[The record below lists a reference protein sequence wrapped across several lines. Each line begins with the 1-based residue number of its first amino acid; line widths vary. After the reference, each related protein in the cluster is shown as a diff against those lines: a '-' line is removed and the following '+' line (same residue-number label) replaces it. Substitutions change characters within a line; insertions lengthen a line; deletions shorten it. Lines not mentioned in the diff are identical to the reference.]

1 MLMSLKEKVLA
12 TMKSRDT
19 ESDFELYVTRTPGYL
34 WALLFR
40 RLHVHPIAVTLTSIV
55 IGAAAGYF
63 FWKADLRTNLIGM
76 ALIVW
81 ANWYD
86 CADGQLARMTG
97 QKTLIGRILD
107 GFAGDVWF
115 FSIYLFLCLR
125 LTPVWGP
132 WIWLLAAWAGLHCH
146 VLQCNIADYYRNIH
160 LWFLFEGRDC
170 ELTSSRD
177 ECNTYRR
184 MHWMSRDWFHK
195 LYLFFYIRY
204 TRRQERQCPRFQHF
218 YARLRNAYPE
228 PVEGNGSPIP
238 LPEDLRQR
246 FLSGSRPLMKYANIL
261 TFDTRIGVLF
271 LSLIVGEP
279 WLYFIFESTVLEA
292 VRYYTIHR
300 HERLCAELDKE
311 LKND

>member
-1 MLMSLKEKVLA
+1 MLMSLREKVLA

-19 ESDFELYVTRTPGYL
+19 EGDFELYVTRTPGYL

-63 FWKADLRTNLIGM
+63 FWKADLQTNLIGM
-76 ALIVW
+76 GLLIW

-125 LTPVWGP
+125 MTPEWGP

-170 ELTSSRD
+170 ELTSSREEYD
-177 ECNTYRR
+177 TYRQMR
-184 MHWMSRDWFHK
+184 WMSRDWFHK

-204 TRRQERQCPRFQHF
+204 TRRQEGQCPKFQQF
-218 YARLRNAYPE
+218 YAHLRRVYPTT
-228 PVEGNGSPIP
+228 
-238 LPEDLRQR
+238 LPESLRQR
-246 FLSGSRPLMKYANIL
+246 FLTESRPLMKYANIL
-261 TFDTRIGVLF
+261 TFDTRVGVLF
-271 LSLIVGEP
+271 LSLLIGLP
-279 WLYFIFESTVLEA
+279 WLYFVFECTVLEGI
-292 VRYYTIHR
+292 RYYTIHR
-300 HERLCAELDKE
+300 HESFCHRFDQELPNE
-311 LKND
+311 SE